1 MRVEPLPKKHRAISL
16 TPLVDVIFLLLLFF
30 MLSSTFTQ
38 FGQVEIG
45 APAAAGGSK
54 ALLKAI
60 LTVEPDRLRLNGTV
74 VAQDDLAAKVS
85 ALTESGNDNLL
96 VYIQGSS
103 STQRLVTVMSDLK
116 SVSGLN
122 VTVTGPK

>member
-45 APAAAGGSK
+45 APAVGGGSE
-54 ALLKAI
+54 ALPKAI
-60 LTVEPDRLRLNGTV
+60 LMVDPDRLRLNGRTI
-74 VAQDDLAAKVS
+74 AQDNLA
-85 ALTESGNDNLL
+85 TEVATLIETGNDSIL

-103 STQRLVTVMSDLK
+103 STQLLVTVMSELK
-116 SVSGLN
+116 TVPGLT
-122 VTVTGPK
+122 VTVAGPK

>member
-38 FGQVEIG
+38 FGQLEIG

-54 ALLKAI
+54 ALPKAI

-74 VAQDDLAAKVS
+74 VAQDDLAAEVS
-85 ALTESGNDNLL
+85 ALTETGNDNLL

-103 STQRLVTVMSDLK
+103 STQRLVTVMLDLK

-122 VTVTGPK
+122 ATVAGPK

>member
-45 APAAAGGSK
+45 APAAAGGSET
-54 ALLKAI
+54 LPKAI
-60 LTVEPDRLRLNGTV
+60 LMVEPDRLRLNGKTI
-74 VAQDDLAAKVS
+74 ASADLAAEVS
-85 ALTESGNDNLL
+85 ALAERDNNSLL
-96 VYIQGSS
+96 VYIKRSS
-103 STQRLVTVMSDLK
+103 STQRLVMVMSDLK

-122 VTVTGPK
+122 VTVAGPK

>member
-16 TPLVDVIFLLLLFF
+16 TPLVDMIFLLLLFF

-45 APAAAGGSK
+45 APAAAGGSET
-54 ALLKAI
+54 LPKAI
-60 LTVEPDRLRLNGTV
+60 LMVEPDRLRLNGKTI
-74 VAQDDLAAKVS
+74 APADLAAEVS
-85 ALTESGNDNLL
+85 TLAERDNNSLL
-96 VYIQGSS
+96 VYINGSS

-122 VTVTGPK
+122 VTVAGPK

>member
-54 ALLKAI
+54 ALPKAI
-60 LTVEPDRLRLNGTV
+60 LMVEPDRLRLNGKTIAPV
-74 VAQDDLAAKVS
+74 DLAAEVS
-85 ALTESGNDNLL
+85 ALAEKDNNSLL
-96 VYIQGSS
+96 VYIKGSS
-103 STQRLVTVMSDLK
+103 STQRLVTVMSDLR

-122 VTVTGPK
+122 VTVAGPK

>member
-45 APAAAGGSK
+45 APAAAGGSET
-54 ALLKAI
+54 LPKAI
-60 LTVEPDRLRLNGTV
+60 LMVERIV
-74 VAQDDLAAKVS
+74 YVS
-85 ALTESGNDNLL
+85 MG
-96 VYIQGSS
+96 QSS
-103 STQRLVTVMSDLK
+103 CKTILQLK
-116 SVSGLN
+116 SPLSLRSATTAFLFTFKDRAARSGLSQSCR
-122 VTVTGPK
+122 T